1 MSTRLRAI
9 IIWEIIIEKL
19 IRQNYHQLETR
30 KTRLCTAGDYED
42 ECFPRILQMLPRSII
57 QGQPNLKRFVYKR
70 IPLLE
75 DTLKK
80 NLVLFQSLS
89 LSNFFQLC
97 PLFQFYM
104 HSLCFPHYRR
114 TPLILWVF
122 IWFLI
127 FSMNC
132 RWLSWK
138 APSTCSLS
146 SPFIIIMHCCCCCCH
161 PQSEHSL
168 CHIFVPPNQKK
179 ILGPGRA
186 SFWAP
191 SSHCRVYY
199 FLAVDFYQQK
209 SDLDMPW
216 LALPT
221 VSKNLKPPINEA
233 SVRSWQRSDWQW
245 CRALDLSGIH
255 TVCAQTQKHT
265 DANIL
270 MCFLTRLVRLG
281 LELNIIVT
289 SLAD

>member
-1 MSTRLRAI
+1 MLPTLSPNPSHTLSFYLVPDLFHELSVVVLKSPINMFSLFAF
-9 IIWEIIIEKL
+9 
-19 IRQNYHQLETR
+19 NYHHAL
-30 KTRLCTAGDYED
+30 
-42 ECFPRILQMLPRSII
+42 LPS
-57 QGQPNLKRFVYKR
+57 
-70 IPLLE
+70 
-75 DTLKK
+75 
-80 NLVLFQSLS
+80 
-89 LSNFFQLC
+89 
-97 PLFQFYM
+97 
-104 HSLCFPHYRR
+104 
-114 TPLILWVF
+114 
-122 IWFLI
+122 
-127 FSMNC
+127 
-132 RWLSWK
+132 
-138 APSTCSLS
+138 
-146 SPFIIIMHCCCCCCH
+146 

-199 FLAVDFYQQK
+199 FLSVDFYQQK

-270 MCFLTRLVRLG
+270 MCFLTRHVRLG

>member
-1 MSTRLRAI
+1 MGGPLIINLFCIKFKNWSDVLLLIVSCSSLMSTRLRAI
-9 IIWEIIIEKL
+9 IIWEKL

-57 QGQPNLKRFVYKR
+57 QGQTNLKRFVYKR
-70 IPLLE
+70 VPLLE

-138 APSTCSLS
+138 AQHVQHVLSL
-146 SPFIIIMHCCCCCCH
+146 
-161 PQSEHSL
+161 
-168 CHIFVPPNQKK
+168 
-179 ILGPGRA
+179 
-186 SFWAP
+186 
-191 SSHCRVYY
+191 
-199 FLAVDFYQQK
+199 
-209 SDLDMPW
+209 
-216 LALPT
+216 
-221 VSKNLKPPINEA
+221 
-233 SVRSWQRSDWQW
+233 
-245 CRALDLSGIH
+245 
-255 TVCAQTQKHT
+255 
-265 DANIL
+265 
-270 MCFLTRLVRLG
+270 RL
-281 LELNIIVT
+281 
-289 SLAD
+289 

>member
-57 QGQPNLKRFVYKR
+57 QGQTNLKRFVYKR
-70 IPLLE
+70 VPLLE

-89 LSNFFQLC
+89 LSQVIGFYLV
-97 PLFQFYM
+97 PDLFHELSVVVLKSPINMF
-104 HSLCFPHYRR
+104 SL
-114 TPLILWVF
+114 
-122 IWFLI
+122 
-127 FSMNC
+127 
-132 RWLSWK
+132 
-138 APSTCSLS
+138 
-146 SPFIIIMHCCCCCCH
+146 SPFIIIMHCCCCH

-233 SVRSWQRSDWQW
+233 SVRSW
-245 CRALDLSGIH
+245 
-255 TVCAQTQKHT
+255 
-265 DANIL
+265 
-270 MCFLTRLVRLG
+270 
-281 LELNIIVT
+281 
-289 SLAD
+289 